1 MRLDCASWQRLQLF
15 SFSNLP
21 NISSPLL
28 PLIYFELNMSSFKSI
43 QNIESASQSFYE
55 ILIFTIVIINMNICE
70 REPLEYW
77 GKNPITIFRHS
88 LPCTT
93 SYTVQVVVQAAL
105 LSIGSCTV
113 FPHHV
118 IALTLNHCTSH
129 QVALKCI
136 FAQPRSCILWIA
148 MCRGDICVYLH
159 LIFVFVFL

>member
-1 MRLDCASWQRLQLF
+1 MAALFFQPSQYFLTSASSHIF
-15 SFSNLP
+15 SQ
-21 NISSPLL
+21 
-28 PLIYFELNMSSFKSI
+28 LNMSSFKSI

-88 LPCTT
+88 LPCTK
-93 SYTVQVVVQAAL
+93 SYTALCKLSCKLHCRAGL
-105 LSIGSCTV
+105 LSTGSCTV
-113 FPHHV
+113 FPHPV

-129 QVALKCI
+129 QVPLKCI
-136 FAQPRSCILWIA
+136 FAPPRSYILWIA